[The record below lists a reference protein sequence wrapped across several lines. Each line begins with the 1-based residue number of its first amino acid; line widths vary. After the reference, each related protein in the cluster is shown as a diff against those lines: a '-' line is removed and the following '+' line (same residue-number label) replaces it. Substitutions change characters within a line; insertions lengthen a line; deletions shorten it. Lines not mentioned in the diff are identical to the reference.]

1 MSALDVDFNK
11 SVSIKAI
18 GLCLK
23 LPCLKCRI
31 VEINGKI
38 NGWNKIIL
46 NLKYKFMLINKSMG
60 SKPVICEIVLC
71 IHDIPFTFT
80 YMSSYEESHP
90 VFSYTKT
97 SITIS
102 IIKNDSFE

>member
-11 SVSIKAI
+11 SASIKAI

-71 IHDIPFTFT
+71 IHDIPFYIYLYDFLRRKP
-80 YMSSYEESHP
+80 SGLQLH
-90 VFSYTKT
+90 
-97 SITIS
+97 
-102 IIKNDSFE
+102 KNFNHNIDY